1 MTAEKEQ
8 IKPDSQLTID
18 SNLGD
23 ALVDSKPMGLTPSE
37 FELLK
42 MLSSSPG
49 RAFSRA
55 ELARDVFDG
64 EADVRTVDSHVKNIR
79 AKLHEDAR
87 LPRWIKTVHGVG
99 YRLELPDSTMEKV
112 TDASGTALNPAR
124 GEGSLVVDEIGHQV
138 FVDGKETPLTRAEYE
153 TLLALVRHIGEDVS
167 NERLSL
173 EALGVGFSESGR
185 RLASHIKNLRKKILD
200 DARSPRW
207 IQTVHGYGFRFIGTP
222 AGADQIGHA
231 DTQRDAEK
239 NTTAA
244 RLQRELADYLSAT
257 SQCLMLWHDLEG
269 RYESLVTSLALP
281 AGTTLLDERK
291 VSRFNVKLAI
301 NSLAADERVVIYRL
315 RRRRIEESDWLSD
328 VEAFA
333 ECFSPEEEEVQEA
346 GPEATPP
353 SSDTVAP
360 TSTLLKD
367 YVLKDDWYTVEE
379 FEGAVEELSIDP
391 SLYEGKVQP
400 WQLGFR
406 KYDDCVLRSTWRS
419 PASYYL
425 SLFDGPLA
433 GAEIPDKIK
442 GTGSFRRFA
451 SGGILNGTFYAYDE
465 GSWITRAGLGE
476 LGISETDLDTFADSL
491 ARHYRSA
498 EISQFTLSSIKNET
512 SDGSLLSYGLCD
524 CFYESVLVSRRDYVE
539 SGSLCGK
546 RVFAPK
552 GIPTQGRALVASLVL
567 AEQSIDLE
575 VLLDMLREDYGIP
588 LQRTQLLQLLRATD
602 LFYSPELDR
611 VYIDHDQFVREVE

>member
-8 IKPDSQLTID
+8 IKPNSQLTID

-87 LPRWIKTVHGVG
+87 LPRWIKTIHGVG
-99 YRLELPDSTMEKV
+99 YRLELLGDTAEN
-112 TDASGTALNPAR
+112 TTEASGAALVPAR

-138 FVDGKETPLTRAEYE
+138 FVDGTETSLTRAEYE
-153 TLLALVRHIGEDVS
+153 TLLTLIRHIGEDVS
-167 NERLSL
+167 NEQLSL

-185 RLASHIKNLRKKILD
+185 RLASHIKNLRKKIID

-231 DTQRDAEK
+231 DTQGDAGK

-244 RLQRELADYLSAT
+244 WLQRELADYLSAT
-257 SQCLMLWHDLEG
+257 SQCLVLWHDPEG

-291 VSRFNVKLAI
+291 VSRLTVKLAI
-301 NSLAADERVVIYRL
+301 NSLAADERAVIYRQ

-333 ECFSPEEEEVQEA
+333 ECFSPEEEEIQEA
-346 GPEATPP
+346 SPEETPP
-353 SSDTVAP
+353 SSDTVASA
-360 TSTLLKD
+360 STLLSD

-379 FEGAVEELSIDP
+379 FESAVEELSIDP
-391 SLYEGKVQP
+391 SLYEDKVQP

-406 KYDDCVLRSTWRS
+406 RHDDCVLRSTWRS

-425 SLFDGPLA
+425 GLFDVPLA

-442 GTGSFRRFA
+442 EAGSFRRFV

-465 GSWITRAGLGE
+465 GSWITKAGLGE
-476 LGISETDLDTFADSL
+476 LGISETDLDAFADSL
-491 ARHYRSA
+491 ARRYKSA
-498 EISQFTLSSIKNET
+498 EVSQFTLSSIKNEAP
-512 SDGSLLSYGLCD
+512 DEPLLGYGLCD
-524 CFYESVLVSRRDYVE
+524 CFYESVLVSRRNYVE
-539 SGSLCGK
+539 SASLCGK

-552 GIPTQGRALVASLVL
+552 GILAQGRALVASLVR
-567 AEQSIDLE
+567 AEQSMDLE

-588 LQRTQLLQLLRATD
+588 LQRTQLLQLLRAAD

-611 VYIDHDQFVREVE
+611 AYASHNQFVREVE